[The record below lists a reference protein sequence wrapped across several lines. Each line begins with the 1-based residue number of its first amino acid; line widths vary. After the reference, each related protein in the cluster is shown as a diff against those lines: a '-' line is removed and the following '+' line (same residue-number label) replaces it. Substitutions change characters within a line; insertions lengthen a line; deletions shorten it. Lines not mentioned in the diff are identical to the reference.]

1 MNANLNKIK
10 EFGIKINHFL
20 AVAILVVLVSISNL
34 LLGFFIS
41 GQREN
46 KSSVA
51 EKLKNFFGATKV
63 QAQCWTVPPS
73 GGGGCDG
80 CDGGGGGGGGGSS
93 SSSSSY

>member
-10 EFGIKINHFL
+10 ESGIKINHFL

-46 KSSVA
+46 KSSIA
-51 EKLKNFFGATKV
+51 EKLKNFFGAKAH
-63 QAQCWTVPPS
+63 AQCWTVPPS
-73 GGGGCDG
+73 GCVSGCDG
-80 CDGGGGGGGGGSS
+80 CDGGGGGGGGSS